1 MNSDVDIYK
10 DLYTNVVRSHAEA
23 VDPRNSAEEYQ
34 HQASAVTGHS
44 SLEMSCPFTKQVAA

>member
-23 VDPRNSAEEYQ
+23 VDPRNSA
-34 HQASAVTGHS
+34 
-44 SLEMSCPFTKQVAA
+44 